1 MKRTVSRFFTASL
14 VAVSLVFGAVQPLAQ
29 AASPTLAT
37 VALEQ
42 LTVKGRA
49 AKTGYERSKF
59 SDGWSNI
66 GGCTVR
72 NYILKRDLISL
83 TFRDTCVV
91 NTGILNDPYNGKTIN
106 FKYGVGTSIAVQI
119 DHVVALSD
127 AWQKGAQKLAS
138 RQREA
143 LYNDPLNLLA
153 VDGRTN
159 SSKGDSDAASWLP
172 PNKSFRCNY
181 VARQIA
187 VKAKY
192 RLWVSKA
199 EKATMKGILS
209 SCSQQK
215 LPLG

>member
-1 MKRTVSRFFTASL
+1 
-14 VAVSLVFGAVQPLAQ
+14 
-29 AASPTLAT
+29 
-37 VALEQ
+37 
-42 LTVKGRA
+42 
-49 AKTGYERSKF
+49 
-59 SDGWSNI
+59 
-66 GGCTVR
+66 
-72 NYILKRDLISL
+72 L

-91 NTGILNDPYNGKTIN
+91 NTGILNDPYTGKTIN

-127 AWQKGAQKLAS
+127 AWQKGAQKLSS

>member
-1 MKRTVSRFFTASL
+1 LKRTVRRFFTASFL
-14 VAVSLVFGAVQPLAQ
+14 AVSITFGAVQPLAQ
-29 AASPTLAT
+29 AANQTLAT

-42 LTVKGRA
+42 LSVKGRA

-59 SDGWSNI
+59 GDGWSNI

-72 NYILKRDLISL
+72 NYILKRDLSSL
-83 TFRDTCVV
+83 TFRDSCVV
-91 NTGILNDPYNGKTIN
+91 NTGILNDPYTGRIIY

-127 AWQKGAQKLAS
+127 AWQKGAQKLS
-138 RQREA
+138 SIQREA

-153 VDGRTN
+153 VDGPTN

-172 PNKSFRCNY
+172 PNKSFRCQY

-192 RLWVSKA
+192 RLWVSKS
-199 EKATMKGILS
+199 EKTTMKAILNG
-209 SCSQQK
+209 CSKQK
-215 LPLG
+215 LPVG